1 MGSETHKDW
10 DVGEDGS
17 MFSYLN
23 INTKKQQKQS
33 IAEKMEAF
41 SGGGTEGEMALS
53 PGSDWTCPQE
63 GSCGQMGLQLLGW
76 SHHQMAPSPPSP
88 EPLAPLC
95 SLHSPSHVHH
105 PQQSSPGLST
115 PGCSPGGS
123 GSGIAAGGPK
133 VPRRA
138 LR

>member
-1 MGSETHKDW
+1 
-10 DVGEDGS
+10 

-53 PGSDWTCPQE
+53 PGSDWTCPQG

-95 SLHSPSHVHH
+95 SLLGQVGKTVRLQTSIET
-105 PQQSSPGLST
+105 ST
-115 PGCSPGGS
+115 
-123 GSGIAAGGPK
+123 AAQTK
-133 VPRRA
+133 HFWA
-138 LR
+138 